1 MLIGLALSG
10 VELACAREACC
21 KGSKAMSKL
30 GTEAIFQV
38 ASTNDS
44 IRNVVARELL
54 VSWPIPRRIAAEHV
68 FAFFYYASWGPP
80 PAKSSKLYPP
90 QWRVEILEDGR
101 PGKPER
107 VEPKALGIDAPPA
120 EPFATHAWPA
130 TWTVDQAS
138 EKRRALLAAYDAV
151 LPIWLQRGS
160 SSAPSVV
167 AFRRQFL
174 ELTEPPLLPVYL
186 TLGPDFFAWVGVAK
200 PGPPS
205 STVPAPT

>member
-1 MLIGLALSG
+1 MSRRAFLVGLALAG
-10 VELACAREACC
+10 VEACARGACC
-21 KGSKAMSKL
+21 EGTEVMAKL
-30 GTEAIFQV
+30 GTEAVYQV
-38 ASTNDS
+38 AFTHDS

-54 VSWPIPRRIAAEHV
+54 VSWPIPRRLAAGHA

-90 QWRVEILEDGR
+90 QWRVEILANGT

-107 VEPKALGIDAPPA
+107 VEPKVIGIAAPPG

-130 TWTVDQAS
+130 TWTVNQAND
-138 EKRRALLAAYDAV
+138 KRRALLAAYDAV

-160 SSAPSVV
+160 SDAASVV

-174 ELTEPPLLPVYL
+174 ELTEPPLLPAYL
-186 TLGPDFFAWVGVAK
+186 SLGADFFAWVGIVNR
-200 PGPPS
+200 GP
-205 STVPAPT
+205 